1 MLLGRWRQ
9 EDRVLDQPELNR
21 EYMAQLDYMRTLP
34 NSVKDLY

>member
-21 EYMAQLDYMRTLP
+21 EYMAQLDCMRTLP